1 MEYSQLPKIELH
13 LHLDCSL
20 SYQVVKQL
28 SPTVSIEQYREEF
41 VAPVSC
47 PDLLT
52 YIKRSAKG
60 YTLMQTREQLRLVT
74 LDFLEQMD
82 RDRVIY
88 VEIRF
93 APLLHTQGGLSPA
106 EVIETVQQA
115 LEEGRSVYT
124 VIARLILCT
133 LREYSEAQSMET
145 VLLVEKYRP
154 QQWVVGFD
162 MAGDE
167 AGYPVSTHKKAF
179 TYANQQGIPCTA
191 HAGEACGASSVW
203 EVLQQYK
210 PSRIGHGVR
219 SVEDEGLL
227 NYLVQHKIHL
237 EVCPTSNLR
246 TNIYKTLAEHSLN
259 QIYRRGVSMSINT
272 DARTVTPVTLTSE
285 YQAVA
290 ETFGWTPADFLKCN
304 LEALNHAFVSEE
316 IKSRLREQLRGAY
329 S

>member
-1 MEYSQLPKIELH
+1 MDYSLLPKIELH

-20 SYQVVKQL
+20 SYKVVQQL
-28 SPTVSIEQYREEF
+28 DPAVSEEQYREEF
-41 VAPVSC
+41 IAPVSC
-47 PDLLT
+47 PDLLE
-52 YIKRSAKG
+52 YIRRSAKG
-60 YTLMQTREQLRLVT
+60 YTLMQTKEQLRLVT

-93 APLLHTQGGLSPA
+93 APLLHTQKGLNPA

-115 LEEGRSVYT
+115 LEEGRSHYK

-133 LREYSEAQSMET
+133 LRNYSEAQSMET
-145 VLLVEKYRP
+145 VLLAEKYLS

-162 MAGDE
+162 IAGDE
-167 AGYPVSTHKKAF
+167 AGYPVSAHEKAF
-179 TYANQQGIPCTA
+179 AYANQKGIPCTA
-191 HAGEACGASSVW
+191 HAGEACGPSSVW
-203 EVLQQYK
+203 EVLRHFH

-219 SVEDEGLL
+219 SAEDPALL
-227 NYLVQHKIHL
+227 DHLKKHNIHL

-246 TNIYKTLAEHSLN
+246 TNIYQTLAEHSLDR
-259 QIYRRGVSMSINT
+259 IYRTGVSMSINT

-285 YQAVA
+285 YEAVA
-290 ETFGWTPADFLKCN
+290 ETFGWTKADFLKCN
-304 LEALNHAFVSEE
+304 LEAVAHAFATAAE
-316 IKSRLREQLRGAY
+316 KSSLREQLMAAY